1 MITQLHVF
9 DFDGTLVDSSHRYRV
24 NPATGKIDLD
34 YWIANEHRALED
46 KPLPLLNYFLD
57 LQDSPNHYPIIAT
70 ARIWC
75 DLSQQWAAAHGIRCH
90 VIARRDRSDNR
101 GGAAL
106 KVTGVRKLLNLK
118 QFANVAQA
126 HVYEDNAAYLRDIC
140 AGLPV
145 PALAHFFPSN
155 QGH

>member
-9 DFDGTLVDSSHRYRV
+9 DFDGTLVDSSHRYRII
-24 NPATGKIDLD
+24 PETGKIDLD
-34 YWIANEHRALED
+34 YWVANEHRTLED
-46 KPLPLLNYFLD
+46 KPLPLLDYFLQ
-57 LQDSPNHYPIIAT
+57 LQKTENCYPVIAT

-75 DLSQQWAAAHGIRCH
+75 DLSKEWAADYGISCH
-90 VIARRDRSDNR
+90 VIARRNRSDNR

-106 KVTGVRKLLNLK
+106 KVTGIRKLLNLK
-118 QFANVAQA
+118 QFASVSQA
-126 HVYEDNAAYLRDIC
+126 HVYEDNAAYLRDVC

-145 PALAHFFPSN
+145 PTLAHFFPSN